1 MQGRGVRQDSAGQL
15 TTMETG
21 ALERGG
27 GVGPAVWTTGLQ
39 GVLRSSALSSWG
51 LHPACPSD
59 TCCAALR
66 AEAAEAGTTVTH

>member
-15 TTMETG
+15 TTKETG

-39 GVLRSSALSSWG
+39 GALCSSALSSWG
-51 LHPACPSD
+51 VAPCLPF
-59 TCCAALR
+59 
-66 AEAAEAGTTVTH
+66 